1 MLTAFQEKA
10 MRALDYLRV
19 RSRNYKLAFSSP
31 PAQDVL
37 IDLAKFCRANE
48 SCFDADPRKHAIL
61 EGRREVWLRLM
72 NHIRLNPD
80 ELYAI
85 YQGAHFNLKTVETKD
100 D

>member
-1 MLTAFQEKA
+1 MLTLIQEKA
-10 MRALDYLRV
+10 MRALDLLRI
-19 RSRNYKLAFSSP
+19 RSRDYRLAFSTV
-31 PAQDVL
+31 PAQNVL

-48 SCFDADPRKHAIL
+48 TCFQADPRMHAVL

-72 NHIRLNPD
+72 NHIRLNPE

-85 YQGAHFNLKTVETKD
+85 YEGRNFNLAVEKTD